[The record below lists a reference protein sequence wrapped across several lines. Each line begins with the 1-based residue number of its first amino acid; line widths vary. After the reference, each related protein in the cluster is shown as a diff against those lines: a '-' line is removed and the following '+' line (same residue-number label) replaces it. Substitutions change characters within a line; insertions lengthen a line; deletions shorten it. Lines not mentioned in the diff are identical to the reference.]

1 MNKKFFGIV
10 IKRVDLTIP
19 PTKEEEKLDKRIP
32 RTFVVRVN
40 RAIPSTHKL
49 CEGGSILWLC
59 FLLFL
64 PGLLLL

>member
-10 IKRVDLTIP
+10 VKRIDLTIP

-49 CEGGSILWLC
+49 CEGGSIL
-59 FLLFL
+59 
-64 PGLLLL
+64 